1 MSATGQR
8 LRLRLFLEGIEVP
21 VIAAQI
27 TSQPNSPLQA
37 AIQIV
42 PHHLATKFYP
52 RTLVHLYFLDFFEQA
67 NPLLAQRPAG
77 NPGDPKAQDPTA
89 YEQGKQRTQNQS
101 GVGQAESNSSFLQDA
116 ANTRYKLCFVGEIVG
131 FQWSKNQ
138 SKRSVVLQCL
148 GLSNYWDYAYQFNN
162 TDLFGPGLKALFSGG
177 STNLLTDFL
186 TTPAEV
192 ITSLL
197 HQTSIQ
203 YPALKGLLGGIVRV
217 LESIGG
223 SYYYEKT
230 FSGQN
235 VFFSLA
241 ELRLHITQCITAFDQ
256 DDTGARLLSAGGWD
270 SLFGRVL
277 GGLGEQVSIRDVM
290 NSINATIFHET
301 YDQPCPMYMPG
312 SGGTVNG
319 LGRQKLK
326 NIPNLQVFYQAAL
339 GADQELTQQQQ
350 DITAPATVVGDPNST
365 DLLTLSQQTLQAE
378 AEKSGTAKNSLLLR
392 MQNLSQSLRNNG
404 THAMRL
410 GINDIYGA
418 FQAASSAINQAI
430 TLVKKN
436 WAPGQGPGKVASSI
450 NNFLSQAQTQVQKVE
465 NLEVNTIKQSKAIP
479 SRLQSSILRPDIWF
493 GAPPKCNVLFPD
505 NYHTVQFQRMFLQ
518 EPTRFLLKTND
529 EFFGE
534 DELFDSFYFAPK
546 IRTVKGQKGTL
557 DALFNNDIFSHE
569 LFTGILPIFEKM
581 GEFNIFAVRSGTVD
595 STIPKIGLAQ
605 RSTNFL
611 YFKHRYSTRQMSISA
626 KFNPYIAAGF
636 PGLVID
642 KYIDLQSIAQ
652 IQALMQ
658 KRGQPTPEQQA
669 FLGTHYLGDFSV
681 VQHTID
687 QRQGRTDIQAT
698 FARQHDEISKFLGP
712 IESDTQVMQQ
722 TGTVSRDTVVAALQ
736 QPPLGGVG
744 PNFGKITQAVDV
756 TSAYAAPSGSVA
768 TAQQLPLY
776 RGPRDPNTETLGLLV
791 PVGVPLVAGDLGPE
805 ITALVGSASA
815 SVTFRAFKVTEQV
828 PQYRSKT
835 VDIPPEEYI
844 RPGWYGD
851 VWRPQ
856 KIGQTYQFYFNTGSV
871 VDANQLSLPQGISQP
886 GAVDPQTQDAI
897 SQASNATSGDNQ
909 SLQNLLLLTL
919 QQGATIEQAVDFLV
933 TTYSYAK
940 IIGAG
945 IDKFTQT
952 YTWRPIAT
960 MVDMFGSS
968 DLKFSPDGSRTVSG
982 VEGFHSRAFGPY
994 DDLFTLVTPSI
1005 ESILGI
1011 KKTSVARQTGDVRGP
1026 RFRAVADYVTAL
1038 QFSRGLLG

>member
-8 LRLRLFLEGIEVP
+8 LRLRLFLEGVEVP

-27 TSQPNSPLQA
+27 TAQPNAPLQA

-42 PHHLATKFYP
+42 PHHLGTKFFP

-67 NPLLAQRPAG
+67 NPSLAHRPAG
-77 NPGDPKAQDPTA
+77 NPGDPKKQDPTT
-89 YEQGKQRTQNQS
+89 YEQGRQRAQNSS
-101 GVGQAESNSSFLQDA
+101 GQVESNSSFLQDV
-116 ANTRYKLCFVGEIVG
+116 ANTRYKLCFVGEVVG
-131 FQWSKNQ
+131 FQWTKNQ
-138 SKRSVVLQCL
+138 TQRSLVLQCL

-230 FSGQN
+230 LAGQN

-256 DDTGARLLSAGGWD
+256 DDTGFRLLSAGGWD

-290 NSINATIFHET
+290 NSINSTIFHET
-301 YDQPCPMYMPG
+301 YDQPCPMYLPG
-312 SGGTVNG
+312 SGGSVNG

-326 NIPNLQVFYQAAL
+326 NIASLNTFYQLAVN
-339 GADQELTQQQQ
+339 ADQELTQLQS
-350 DITAPATVVGDPNST
+350 DITAPATVVGNANTT

-378 AEKSGTAKNSLLLR
+378 AEKSGTAKNSTILR
-392 MQNLSQSLRNNG
+392 MQNLGQSLRNNG
-404 THAMRL
+404 THALRL
-410 GINDIYGA
+410 GLNDIYGP

-430 TLVKKN
+430 TQVKKN
-436 WAPGQGPGKVASSI
+436 WAPGQGPGKTASNI
-450 NNFLSQAQTQVQKVE
+450 NKLLQQAQTQVQKVE

-479 SRLQSSILRPDIWF
+479 ARLQSSILRPDIWF
-493 GAPPKCNVLFPD
+493 GAPPRCNVLFPD
-505 NYHTVQFQRMFLQ
+505 NYHTVQYQRMFLQ

-529 EFFGE
+529 EFVGE
-534 DELFDSFYFAPK
+534 DELFDQFYFAPK

-605 RSTNFL
+605 RSANFL
-611 YFKHRYSTRQMSISA
+611 YFKHRFASRQMNISA
-626 KFNPYIAAGF
+626 KFNPYLVAGF

-642 KYIDLQSIAQ
+642 KWIDLQSIQQ
-652 IQALMQ
+652 IQSLME

-669 FLGTHYLGDFSV
+669 FLGSHYLGDFTMI
-681 VQHTID
+681 QHSID
-687 QRQGRTDIQAT
+687 QRQGKTDIQAT
-698 FARQHDEISKFLGP
+698 YARQHDEISKFLGP
-712 IESDTQVMQQ
+712 IESDQQVMQQ
-722 TGTVSRDTVVAALQ
+722 TGTVNRDTVVAGIQA
-736 QPPLGGVG
+736 PPLGGVG
-744 PNFGKITQAVDV
+744 PNFGKIVQVADV
-756 TSAYAAPSGSVA
+756 TSAYASPSGQTAA

-776 RGPRDPNTETLGLLV
+776 RGPRDPNTEETGVLV
-791 PVGVPLVAGDLGPE
+791 PVGVPQVAGTLGPE
-805 ITALVGSASA
+805 IVALVGSTSA
-815 SVTFRAFKVTEQV
+815 QVTFKAFKVTEQV

-835 VDIPPEEYI
+835 VDTPPEEYI
-844 RPGWYGD
+844 RPGWYGYI
-851 VWRPQ
+851 WHP
-856 KIGQTYQFYFNTGSV
+856 KMIGQAYQFYFNTGSI
-871 VDANQLSLPQGISQP
+871 VDSSQLSLPDGTSFSGGPDQ
-886 GAVDPQTQDAI
+886 QTQDAI
-897 SQASNATSGDNQ
+897 TQASNATSGDNQ
-909 SLQNLLLLTL
+909 SLQSLMLLTL

-940 IIGAG
+940 NIGAA
-945 IDKFTQT
+945 IDKFTQS
-952 YTWRPIAT
+952 YTWRPITT

-968 DLKFSPDGSRTVSG
+968 DLQFSSDGSSVVTG

-994 DDLFTLVTPSI
+994 DNLFNLVTPSI

-1026 RFRAVADYVTAL
+1026 RFRAVADYVVAL
-1038 QFSRGLLG
+1038 QFSRGILG